1 MAKKKRKTNPAIS
14 DPKPEASEQIVNSD
28 EVSTAEKNEI
38 SESAEDSDA
47 STEPEVSE
55 TDVSEEKSAEEDE
68 IIVSEE
74 TLAEIGDPDK
84 DTNSYYVLDMRHPE
98 EKEIMT
104 RLGSEI
110 RRKMTII

>member
-74 TLAEIGDPDK
+74 TLAVKLQSVFLTVHISFSNLSCRSLAGYYQKQAYPVNIEIQE
-84 DTNSYYVLDMRHPE
+84 T
-98 EKEIMT
+98 
-104 RLGSEI
+104 
-110 RRKMTII
+110 